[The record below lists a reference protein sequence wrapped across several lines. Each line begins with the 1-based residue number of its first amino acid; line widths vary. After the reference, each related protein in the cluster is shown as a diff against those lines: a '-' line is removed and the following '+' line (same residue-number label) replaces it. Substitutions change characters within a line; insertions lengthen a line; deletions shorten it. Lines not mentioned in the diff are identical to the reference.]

1 MPLRITPTISALAAV
16 VLLVSAC
23 ASPVAVDYETKCAEY
38 QQGIEDILDE
48 WSEANPGNLMGAFAV
63 LDELEAEA
71 DEMARDLGGPFA
83 PEGWWLVEAGG
94 GLC

>member
-38 QQGIEDILDE
+38 QQSVDDIVDE
-48 WSEANPGNLMGAFAV
+48 WYEANPGNLFGAFGV

-83 PEGWWLVEAGG
+83 PDWWLVEAGG